1 VITRA
6 RGHGGLTRA
15 SGKGGIP
22 SLFQC
27 AVDAQDFSGEVS
39 KTHPA
44 TFAPP
49 VAAGA
54 TAFGNECG

>member
-1 VITRA
+1 MIVTPNKLAAPNPAI
-6 RGHGGLTRA
+6 A
-15 SGKGGIP
+15 SQ
-22 SLFQC
+22 LQC
-27 AVDAQDFSGEVS
+27 AVDAQDFNGEVN

-54 TAFGNECG
+54 DALGNERG